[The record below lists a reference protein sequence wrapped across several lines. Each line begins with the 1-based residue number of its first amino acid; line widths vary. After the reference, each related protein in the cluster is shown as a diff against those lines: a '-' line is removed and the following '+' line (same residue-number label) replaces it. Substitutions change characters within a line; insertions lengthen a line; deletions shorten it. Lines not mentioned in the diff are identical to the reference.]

1 MSASL
6 CNGQLA
12 ALARS
17 GIGAASVTAGQAD
30 AEADNP
36 LCGDEIRIRLV
47 WRQEGGCPVLERL
60 EHCTRGCAVC
70 RASASLAAV
79 ATAGKTRAELLALAD
94 AFDTCLASG
103 DFSSL
108 GGDFRVFDGI
118 SSFPSRRH
126 CARLPWTALRR
137 ALGGRRVGETPAI

>member
-1 MSASL
+1 MSASSL

-17 GIGAASVTAGQAD
+17 GIGAVSVAAGEAD

-47 WRQEGGCPVLERL
+47 WREGDGGPVLERL

-70 RASASLAAV
+70 RASASLASAS
-79 ATAGKTRAELLALAD
+79 TAGKTREELLALAD
-94 AFDTCLASG
+94 AFDACLADG
-103 DFSSL
+103 AFASL
-108 GGDFRVFDGI
+108 GGDFKVFDGI
-118 SSFPSRRH
+118 ASFPARRH

-137 ALGGRRVGETPAI
+137 ALDK